1 MIEIMNTQT
10 FSQEIEKIVQRGVGV
25 SYMDAIVHFCEK
37 NEIEIETGAKLINS
51 VIKRRLEAEAA
62 ELNCLKD
69 QSPQLPI

>member
-10 FSQEIEKIVQRGVGV
+10 FSQEIEKIVQQGIGV

-51 VIKRRLEAEAA
+51 VIKKRLEAEAA

-69 QSPQLPI
+69 KSPQLPI